1 MAWANG
7 LAYRYVPCILDRCSV
22 RPSHDFV
29 FACSSSSGED
39 SKGISGGVVAVGSSS
54 LRPVSLFFTFHL
66 LLLFYFYSIVV
77 FRFCSSSSSSRTVV
91 VVYLKRALQ
100 LHRRRRPAQSDSHH
114 TTAAEQSERVLS
126 FVRSFFQL
134 LFLHSL
140 VQQK

>member
-66 LLLFYFYSIVV
+66 LLLFYFYS
-77 FRFCSSSSSSRTVV
+77 SSSSRTVV